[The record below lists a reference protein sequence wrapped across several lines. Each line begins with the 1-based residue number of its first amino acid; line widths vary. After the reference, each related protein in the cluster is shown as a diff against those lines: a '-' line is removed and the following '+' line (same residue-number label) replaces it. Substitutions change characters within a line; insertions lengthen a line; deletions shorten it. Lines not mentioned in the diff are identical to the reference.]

1 MKKTEKQS
9 NRNRNKKVSI
19 RVHAIK
25 KKKIRGKIQ
34 RNTHI
39 EEENEK
45 DQELTKDKAGVCP
58 RVYGSSLV
66 SRKSAPRQ
74 VGEREKRRINRTKK
88 KKNSYKLRGATAF

>member
-25 KKKIRGKIQ
+25 KKGEKIQ
-34 RNTHI
+34 RNTRI

-45 DQELTKDKAGVCP
+45 DRGLAKDEAGVCL

-74 VGEREKRRINRTKK
+74 VGEREKRRINGTKEKK
-88 KKNSYKLRGATAF
+88 KEFL